1 MTIPSE
7 NLFYVLCYAWKRLDQ
22 MKALPADVRTT
33 ALDLPQ
39 DLLACLLHESF
50 SKVLRRGLDRGYR
63 ELTEETRR
71 PRGKLDLPRTA
82 RRALRVRG
90 QVSVRYEELSR
101 DVLHNRIV
109 KSTMQRLAAV
119 EELNPDLKGKLT
131 RLVHRI
137 ADIADVDL
145 RDDLFRRVQVHRN
158 NADYGFILDL
168 CRLIT
173 RHLVPENRIGAVRF
187 KDFTADDAEMGRLF
201 EAFLRGFLRTEHPE
215 LEILGHKRIYW
226 DWTSVG
232 DDAKRFPIIETD
244 IYVPSTGGPSVVIEA
259 KCVSSPFATNRRTG
273 TVSLRSDH
281 LYQMFAYL
289 RNDARSFP
297 DRPPALGVLV
307 YATVGD
313 AFDYRY
319 YVHRHPVWIRSV
331 DLSKP
336 WQTVCANLHLLAQ
349 NLSQQTAT
357 NALAVG

>member
-1 MTIPSE
+1 M
-7 NLFYVLCYAWKRLDQ
+7 F
-22 MKALPADVRTT
+22 
-33 ALDLPQ
+33 
-39 DLLACLLHESF
+39 
-50 SKVLRRGLDRGYR
+50 RRGLDRGYR

-187 KDFTADDAEMGRLF
+187 KDFTADDARWAACSRPSCAVSSAPSIRSSRFSGIR
-201 EAFLRGFLRTEHPE
+201 
-215 LEILGHKRIYW
+215 RIYW

-244 IYVPSTGGPSVVIEA
+244 IYVPGHRGPSVVIEA

-297 DRPPALGVLV
+297 GPSTCTRRVGLRYSWGCVRLSILRAQTSAVDSVCRPFEAMADRLRELASPRAEPFAADRNERTGCWVNSDRGKSHGCTSADLRAPGVEPACGQCGMPKEDDTGSDVR
-307 YATVGD
+307 TG
-313 AFDYRY
+313 
-319 YVHRHPVWIRSV
+319 
-331 DLSKP
+331 
-336 WQTVCANLHLLAQ
+336 
-349 NLSQQTAT
+349 
-357 NALAVG
+357 